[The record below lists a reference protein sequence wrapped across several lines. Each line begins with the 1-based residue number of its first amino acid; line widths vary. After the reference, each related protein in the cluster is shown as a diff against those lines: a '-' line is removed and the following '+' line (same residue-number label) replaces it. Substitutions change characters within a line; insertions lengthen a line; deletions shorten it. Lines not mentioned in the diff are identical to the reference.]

1 MTRFFIPMALSVVL
15 FAGCKQP
22 APTEPATATAPP
34 KVTSTGTVGLEI
46 GNVAPE
52 LAFQSPDGK
61 TLTLSSLRGKLVLV
75 DFWASWCMPC
85 RMENPNVVRMY
96 QQYKDATFTEGK
108 GFTVYSVS
116 LDKNR
121 KNWLDAIQRDKL
133 EWDNHVSDLLG
144 WDSAP
149 AAAYQISSIP
159 SNFLLNAEGVIIAK
173 NLRAAALEEKIKSLV
188 K

>member
-1 MTRFFIPMALSVVL
+1 MALAALL
-15 FAGCKQP
+15 FAGCKQSAP
-22 APTEPATATAPP
+22 AEPATAAPAP
-34 KVTSTGTVGLEI
+34 VTSTGTVGLEI

-61 TLTLSSLRGKLVLV
+61 TFTLSSLRGKLVLV

-96 QQYKDATFTEGK
+96 QQYKDETFTEGK

-116 LDKNR
+116 LDKNK
-121 KNWLDAIQRDKL
+121 KNWLDAIGRDKL
-133 EWDNHVSDLLG
+133 EWEYHVSDLLG

-149 AAAYQISSIP
+149 AAVYQISSIP

-173 NLRAAALEEKIKSLV
+173 NLRSTALEEKIKSLV

>member
-1 MTRFFIPMALSVVL
+1 MTRVFISIALAAFL
-15 FAGCKQP
+15 FAGCKQS
-22 APTEPATATAPP
+22 APTEPAAAAPTP
-34 KVTSTGTVGLEI
+34 VASTGTVGLEI

-61 TLTLSSLRGKLVLV
+61 TLALSSLRGKLVLV

-96 QQYKDATFTEGK
+96 QQYKDETFTEGK

-116 LDKNR
+116 LDKNE
-121 KNWLDAIQRDKL
+121 KNWLDAIKRDKL
-133 EWDNHVSDLLG
+133 EWEYHVSDLLG

-149 AAAYQISSIP
+149 AAVYQISSIP

-173 NLRAAALEEKIKSLV
+173 NLRSTALEEKIKSLV

>member
-1 MTRFFIPMALSVVL
+1 MALSAL
-15 FAGCKQP
+15 LLAGCKQSTPTESATAAP
-22 APTEPATATAPP
+22 APA
-34 KVTSTGTVGLEI
+34 VTSNGMVGLEI

-61 TLTLSSLRGKLVLV
+61 TLALSSLRGKLVLV

-96 QQYKDATFTEGK
+96 QQYKDETFTEGK

-116 LDKNR
+116 LDKNE
-121 KNWLDAIQRDKL
+121 KNWLDAIKRDKL
-133 EWDNHVSDLLG
+133 EWEYHVSDLLG

-149 AAAYQISSIP
+149 AAVYQISSIP

-173 NLRAAALEEKIKSLV
+173 NLRAAALEEKIKSLI